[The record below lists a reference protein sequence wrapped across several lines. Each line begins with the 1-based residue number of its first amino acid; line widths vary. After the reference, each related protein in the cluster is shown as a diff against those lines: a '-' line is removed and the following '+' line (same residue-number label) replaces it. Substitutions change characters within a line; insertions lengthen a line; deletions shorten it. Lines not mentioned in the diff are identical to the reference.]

1 MDDRRGEEIWC
12 VSVWLLNWPVVI
24 SLEVAVVTA
33 LYLQTLNVPVCLLPV
48 ILEAVVFVQSVKGVI
63 GVIR

>member
-1 MDDRRGEEIWC
+1 M
-12 VSVWLLNWPVVI
+12 SVWLLNWPVVI